1 MVSEDGPYL
10 QMAVLCEK
18 VQIDP
23 DGSASIL
30 RVTDQVAIRGDGT
43 NGNWSMAKQV
53 ITLSLALSFSPG
65 TNYTRHTVLVR
76 PSDEGSVAL
85 DRELELDFSGT
96 NRSGNFVLPLELEI
110 TNDGLYWFDVYLD
123 GSLVTRVPLHVRLE
137 GLQLQA

>member
-1 MVSEDGPYL
+1 MVSEGGPYL

-18 VQIDP
+18 VHIDS

-30 RVTDQVAIRGDGT
+30 RVTDQLAIRGDGP

-53 ITLSLALSFSPG
+53 ITLSLALSFNPG
-65 TNYTRHTVLVR
+65 TSRAKHTVRVR
-76 PSDEGSVAL
+76 PSDEGAVAP

-96 NRSGNFVLPLELEI
+96 NRSGNLVLPLELEI
-110 TNDGLYWFDVYLD
+110 TSDGLYWFDVYLD

-137 GLQLQA
+137 GLRLQA

>member
-1 MVSEDGPYL
+1 MVSEGGPYL

-18 VQIDP
+18 VHIDP

-30 RVTDQVAIRGDGT
+30 RVTDQLAIRGDGP

-53 ITLSLALSFSPG
+53 ITLSLALSFNPG
-65 TNYTRHTVLVR
+65 TSRAKHTVRVR
-76 PSDEGSVAL
+76 PSDEGAVAP

-96 NRSGNFVLPLELEI
+96 NRSGNLVLPLELEI
-110 TNDGLYWFDVYLD
+110 TSDGLYWFDVYLD

-137 GLQLQA
+137 GLRLQA